1 MYGMIERERQ
11 RERPCTHACTHT
23 QVVCKDA
30 LRAGRVTQLA
40 GWCCDVGSPCFGGKR
55 SSAVNSLRQL
65 ERKLGLDCSYSAKMP
80 VRKLT
85 ADDLARLR
93 SLGCLDGGGGKA
105 RRGRTC
111 GDVGGESEGVA
122 GATGGEEWSAD
133 AGGEGSGDG
142 SLEKAMQSLRDS
154 VGKLCGKKESDTES
168 VGRLRGGAGGKDK
181 DATGKDKDAKR
192 GKRTGAEARGSST
205 KDERKSLDAAR
216 EGMNGVA
223 QGGVRKY
230 RPDKKTRTKLGVTT
244 IEIQRNATRSRGG
257 AMISRRDCV
266 VRKAGKSFCFA
277 QDAKSDGGGDSFFI
291 SRGVYERRCGCV
303 RACPSAC
310 LQFMFACAGSAASV

>member
-1 MYGMIERERQ
+1 M
-11 RERPCTHACTHT
+11 
-23 QVVCKDA
+23 CKDA

-93 SLGCLDGGGGKA
+93 SLGCLDGSGGKA
-105 RRGRTC
+105 RSGRTC
-111 GDVGGESEGVA
+111 DDVGGESEGVA

-133 AGGEGSGDG
+133 AGDERSADG
-142 SLEKAMQSLRDS
+142 SLDKAMQSLRDS
-154 VGKLCGKKESDTES
+154 VGKLCAKKDRDTES

-181 DATGKDKDAKR
+181 DAKRAKR
-192 GKRTGAEARGSST
+192 PGAEARGST
-205 KDERKSLDAAR
+205 KDEMKSLGAAR

-230 RPDKKTRTKLGVTT
+230 RPDKKTRKKLGVTT

-257 AMISRRDCV
+257 ATISRRDCV

-277 QDAKSDGGGDSFFI
+277 QDAKSDGEGDSFFI

-303 RACPSAC
+303 RAYPSAC
-310 LQFMFACAGSAASV
+310 LQFMFAYACGAAWV